1 MSKAKIYLI
10 PNFLGAEVPID
21 SSFPKENIKIIE
33 ALSHFAIE
41 NIKDTRRFLVRI
53 GLKQKID
60 SSEFYTLDK
69 RSEIVEIQPILD
81 ALKNG
86 NSVGIISDA
95 GCPGIADPGSLLV
108 AEAHKNNIP
117 VVPLIGPSSI
127 LLALMASGFNGQSF
141 AFNGYLNRDKLIRV
155 RELKE
160 MESLSQK
167 TNQTQIFMETP
178 YRNDALWEDLL
189 KNLNPTTK
197 LCIAANISTT
207 QEFIKTKNVS
217 DWRKS
222 NKVNLS
228 KIPAIF
234 LLSV

>member
-1 MSKAKIYLI
+1 MSSAKVYLI
-10 PNFLGAEVPID
+10 PNFLGPEVSVA
-21 SSFPKENIKIIE
+21 SSFPAENLKIIE
-33 ALSHFAIE
+33 SLNHFAIE

-53 GLKQKID
+53 GLKPKID
-60 SSEFYTLDK
+60 ASEFFPLDK
-69 RSEIVEIQPILD
+69 RSGVEELQPILEK
-81 ALKNG
+81 LKAG

-108 AEAHKNNIP
+108 DAAHKLNIS

-141 AFNGYLNRDKLIRV
+141 AFKGYLHREKPERA

-160 MESLSQK
+160 MESLSIR
-167 TNQTQIFMETP
+167 TGQTQIFMETP
-178 YRNDALWEDLL
+178 YRNDALWADLL
-189 KNLNPTTK
+189 KTLNPNTK
-197 LCIAANISTT
+197 LCIAANINTAK
-207 QEFIKTKNVS
+207 EFIKTKKVA
-217 DWRKS
+217 DWKKGNS
-222 NKVNLS
+222 VNLS